1 MQISIISRPRINFTN
16 SHEWIDIN
24 GTVGFVGI
32 SAHRLKGIKNIINI
46 KWYNFKG
53 TVEKGA
59 LVAEIHTSDDIIPI
73 LAPLTC
79 KFLGQN
85 QQLSANPN
93 LVIESPQDKGW
104 LFFVM
109 PLKFQNQEPLLT
121 LEKYQKLI
129 RTAVSN

>member
-1 MQISIISRPRINFTN
+1 MSISIISRPRITFTN
-16 SHEWIDIN
+16 THEWIDIN

-32 SAHRLKGIKNIINI
+32 SAHRLKGIINIINI
-46 KWYNFKG
+46 KWHNFKG
-53 TVEKGA
+53 TIEKGT
-59 LVAEIHTSDDIIPI
+59 LVAEIHTADQIIPI

-109 PLKFQNQEPLLT
+109 PLKFQSQNALLT
-121 LEKYQKLI
+121 PEKYQKLI
-129 RTAVSN
+129 RTVPN